1 MQWWSWIAVGVILL
15 GAELTFVNAQ
25 FYLVFIGGASLLV
38 GLLVAIGLGL
48 APWLQWFIF
57 IVTSLICVLG
67 FRGRLYQR
75 LRVRLPVL
83 RDGLSGEVVHVP
95 VDLEAG
101 AECRLEYRGSSW
113 DALNAGDSLIAAGSS
128 ARIER
133 VEGLKLYL
141 RAHA

>member
-1 MQWWSWIAVGVILL
+1 MQWWSWIAAGVILL

-38 GLLVAIGLGL
+38 GLLVALGLGI
-48 APWLQWFIF
+48 ATWLQWLIF
-57 IVTSLICVLG
+57 ILTSLFGLIG

-75 LRVRLPVL
+75 LRVRLPDL
-83 RDGLSGEVVHVP
+83 LDGLSGEIVHVP
-95 VDLEAG
+95 CDLAAG

-113 DALNAGDSLIAAGSS
+113 EAQNAGESRIAAGSS

-141 RAHA
+141 RASA

>member
-1 MQWWSWIAVGVILL
+1 MQWWSWIAVGVVLL

-38 GLLVAIGLGL
+38 GLLVAAGLGL
-48 APWLQWFIF
+48 APWLQWIIF
-57 IVTSLICVLG
+57 IVTSLICLLG

-75 LRVRLPVL
+75 LRGRLPDF
-83 RDGLSGEVVHVP
+83 RDGLSGEIVHVP
-95 VDLEAG
+95 VDLEPG

-113 DALNAGDSLIAAGSS
+113 DALNAGDVPISAGSS
-128 ARIER
+128 ARIKR

-141 RAHA
+141 RAQT